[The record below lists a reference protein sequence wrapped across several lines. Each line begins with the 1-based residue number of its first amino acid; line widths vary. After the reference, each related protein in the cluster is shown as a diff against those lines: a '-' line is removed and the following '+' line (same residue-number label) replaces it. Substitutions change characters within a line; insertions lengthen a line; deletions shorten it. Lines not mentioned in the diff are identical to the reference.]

1 MSSPHP
7 FDPSAELRTGLA
19 QGRSRTL
26 RNTAVFSFTLL
37 AIEFLDESVF
47 GPREAAWPLIRMTWA

>member
-1 MSSPHP
+1 VSSPHP